1 MNFKKITLKYS
12 KIIPVL
18 FAFGILCS
26 CENDVKEIES
36 LSKKKNEPVSRGR
49 NVELIYSEKSNVKI
63 NITAPLMEEY
73 GLEEDNKYMEMKEGI
88 KVLFYDS
95 LMNITSTLTANY
107 AINRVAEKIMEAKD
121 NVVVVNDSGDVLHTE
136 HLIWLQDSSKIYTD
150 EFVKITTA
158 DEIVMGEG
166 MEARQDFTKWKI
178 HKIKGII
185 NIKEEDPDSLKTN

>member
-1 MNFKKITLKYS
+1 MSFKKTTLIYS

-36 LSKKKNEPVSRGR
+36 LSNKKNEPVSRGK

-95 LMNITSTLTANY
+95 LMNVSSTLTANY

-121 NVVVVNDSGDVLHTE
+121 DVVVVNDKLV
-136 HLIWLQDSSKIYTD
+136 Q
-150 EFVKITTA
+150 
-158 DEIVMGEG
+158 
-166 MEARQDFTKWKI
+166 
-178 HKIKGII
+178 
-185 NIKEEDPDSLKTN
+185 

>member
-1 MNFKKITLKYS
+1 MNFKKITLKHS

-36 LSKKKNEPVSRGR
+36 LSQKKNEPVSRGK

-73 GLEEDNKYMEMKEGI
+73 GLEDNKYMEMKEGI

-95 LMNITSTLTANY
+95 LMNVSSTLTANY
-107 AINRVAEKIMEAKD
+107 AINRMAEKIMEAKD

-158 DEIVMGEG
+158 DEIIMGEG
-166 MEARQDFTKWKI
+166 MEANQDFTKWKI

-185 NIKEEDPDSLKTN
+185 NIKEEDSDSLKTN

>member
-1 MNFKKITLKYS
+1 MSLKKITLKYS

-36 LSKKKNEPVSRGR
+36 LSKKKNEPVSRGK

-63 NITAPLMEEY
+63 NITAPIMEEY
-73 GLEEDNKYMEMKEGI
+73 GLDEKNKYMEMKAGI

-95 LMNITSTLTANY
+95 LMNVSTTLTANY
-107 AINRVAEKIMEAKD
+107 AINRVAKKIMEAKD
-121 NVVVVNDSGDVLHTE
+121 NVVVVNDKGEVLHTE

-150 EFVKITTA
+150 EFVKITTV
-158 DEIVMGEG
+158 DEIIMGEG
-166 MEARQDFTKWKI
+166 MEANQDFTKWRIRKL
-178 HKIKGII
+178 KGTI
-185 NIKEEDPDSLKTN
+185 NIKEEETDSLKTN

>member
-1 MNFKKITLKYS
+1 MSFINITLKYS

-36 LSKKKNEPVSRGR
+36 LSNKKNEPVSRGK

-73 GLEEDNKYMEMKEGI
+73 GLEEDKYMEMKEGI

-95 LMNITSTLTANY
+95 LMNVSSTLTANY
-107 AINRVAEKIMEAKD
+107 AINRVAKKIMEAKD
-121 NVVVVNDSGDVLHTE
+121 DVVVVNDKGEILNTE
-136 HLIWLQDSSKIYTD
+136 HLVWLQDSSKIYTD
-150 EFVKITTA
+150 EFVKIQTE
-158 DEIVMGEG
+158 DEIIMGEG
-166 MEARQDFTKWKI
+166 MEANQDFTKWSIK
-178 HKIKGII
+178 KIKGII
-185 NIKEEDPDSLKTN
+185 NIKEESDSLKTN